1 MKKYLFIVSKENQSF
16 VSIIEQN
23 ENEISSVGVNLDLFS
38 GLITDEETAR
48 LNFTATG
55 HLPSEEFETML
66 EEAKG
71 L

>member
-16 VSIIEQN
+16 VSIIEQK
-23 ENEISSVGVNLDLFS
+23 ENEISSVGVNLDLYS
-38 GLITDEETAR
+38 GLITDEQTAR

-55 HLPSEEFETML
+55 HLPSEEFEALMN
-66 EEAKG
+66 EAQN